1 MSDQQKWTEE
11 ETKQVVASLA
21 KGLSPT
27 AIGREINRSRDSV
40 RHRIKWIKSH
50 ESLVPTAIG
59 EVKKEEERQ
68 VKEPKPL
75 RKKEKT
81 GFVTYPPLEWCPNCH
96 SAVSNWSDHVS
107 RMAHMGCK
115 RPAA

>member
-50 ESLVPTAIG
+50 ESLVPTAIV

-68 VKEPKPL
+68 TKEPKPL
-75 RKKEKT
+75 KKKEKYH
-81 GFVTYPPLEWCPNCH
+81 VSLPPVEYCLNCH
-96 SAVSNWSDHVS
+96 SPVSNWDEHLG
-107 RMAHMGCK
+107 RMSVFGCK
-115 RPAA
+115 RSAA